1 MRLVLQSNSTS
12 LYYCWG
18 DQWTPRFKEAH
29 DFGSFNNVVE
39 FLRESKLEGV
49 ELVLIHESIGRINF
63 EQPCGRVS
71 RNEITAGAKSRR
83 EKTAEQT
90 AALDDA
96 GARCPTPSNSRSFWS

>member
-18 DQWTPRFKEAH
+18 DQWTPRFKEAQ

-63 EQPCGRVS
+63 VPYPLQRLFDGEAYSPHSSGSAES
-71 RNEITAGAKSRR
+71 RHSGVAD
-83 EKTAEQT
+83 
-90 AALDDA
+90 L
-96 GARCPTPSNSRSFWS
+96 

>member
-29 DFGSFNNVVE
+29 NFGSFNNVVE
-39 FLRESKLEGV
+39 FLRESKLQDV

-63 EQPCGRVS
+63 VPYPLQRLLDGESHSPHASDSAES
-71 RNEITAGAKSRR
+71 RQSTI
-83 EKTAEQT
+83 AE
-90 AALDDA
+90 
-96 GARCPTPSNSRSFWS
+96 

>member
-29 DFGSFNNVVE
+29 NFGSFENVVE
-39 FLRESKLEGV
+39 FLRESKLQEV

-63 EQPCGRVS
+63 VPYPLQRLMGAGRCS
-71 RNEITAGAKSRR
+71 QRPSGS
-83 EKTAEQT
+83 AELWQS
-90 AALDDA
+90 AIAE
-96 GARCPTPSNSRSFWS
+96 